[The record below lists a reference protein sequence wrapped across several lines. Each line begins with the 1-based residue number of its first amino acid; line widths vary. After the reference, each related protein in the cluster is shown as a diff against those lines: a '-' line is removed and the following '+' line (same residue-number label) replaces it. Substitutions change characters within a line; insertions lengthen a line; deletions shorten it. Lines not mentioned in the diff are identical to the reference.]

1 MEMGTYGEEFT
12 LDEFETLEKTNKSIF
27 GFLERLFVVL
37 GYRVEIRLRDFDAEG
52 IRRITATYRKIDP

>member
-12 LDEFETLEKTNKSIF
+12 LDEFETLEKTNESIF

-37 GYRVEIRLRDFDAEG
+37 GYRVEIRVGDFGVDG